1 LGLDFKMDDGMISQG
16 VCEGF
21 EREGDGGDYSREVVI
36 SIIPPNNDG
45 HSGGG
50 INRGAA
56 QFY

>member
-1 LGLDFKMDDGMISQG
+1 MISQG